1 MILILCLERVL
12 SSFTVARPAARQRRG
27 FLRKLMANR
36 ENGCNLLVN
45 QGAFALAI
53 PPEWRHNPNCAFKTR
68 TGDPG
73 SVGQRSPDV
82 VF

>member
-1 MILILCLERVL
+1 
-12 SSFTVARPAARQRRG
+12 
-27 FLRKLMANR
+27 MANR
-36 ENGCNLLVN
+36 ENGCNLLVKN

-68 TGDPG
+68 TGDPV

-82 VF
+82 VL